1 MRRRPSFLKVL
12 MLAILIS
19 EGELHGYLLYK
30 RIIEFTCMR
39 WRPFIGTMYR
49 LLNDMVR
56 EGLVIKRS
64 EGRRYSYVITPKG
77 VEYFIRNSKAPIMR
91 MAGVLTKILEA
102 HLKLPK
108 DASELLT
115 KELRERL
122 KSLIEVLR
130 RYNL

>member
-1 MRRRPSFLKVL
+1 

-30 RIIEFTCMR
+30 RIMEYTCMR
-39 WRPFIGTMYR
+39 WRPSIGTMYR
-49 LLNDMVR
+49 TLNDMVK

-77 VEYFIRNSKAPIMR
+77 IEYFIENSKAPIMR

-102 HLKLPK
+102 YLKVPK
-108 DASELLT
+108 EGSEVLT
-115 KELRERL
+115 KELRRRL
-122 KSLIEVLR
+122 RSLREVLG
-130 RYNL
+130 RYDL